1 MTESKVFF
9 NIKKNIYKYIP
20 RHFHILLLFIR
31 NYLNTQFSFLLE
43 KNICIILEKTL
54 IFVYSTNLILEK
66 KIYFKKTPREKYRNL

>member
-66 KIYFKKTPREKYRNL
+66 KNLLQENTTRKI